1 METLAEKVLSLMEP
15 HWNVTIYGKVE
26 FKISKHLSNNSSYE
40 LHPYTGLFFL
50 FMKIPLW
57 GLQRS
62 SLQFREDI

>member
-15 HWNVTIYGKVE
+15 QWNVTIYGKVE
-26 FKISKHLSNNSSYE
+26 FKISQHLSNNSSYE
-40 LHPYTGLFFL
+40 LHLHTGLF

-62 SLQFREDI
+62 SLRFKEDI